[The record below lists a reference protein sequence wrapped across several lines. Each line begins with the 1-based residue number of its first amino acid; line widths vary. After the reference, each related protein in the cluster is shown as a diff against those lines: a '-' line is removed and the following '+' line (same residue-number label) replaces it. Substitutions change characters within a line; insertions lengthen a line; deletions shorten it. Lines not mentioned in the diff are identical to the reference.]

1 MQTIVEQIEAAIPQT
16 AITQPTPLIRP
27 RRLRA
32 SAALRSMVQETHLH
46 VGQLIM
52 PLFIVEGS
60 NRKLPIDPMPG
71 IFQMSVDMALFE
83 IEKIVLAGIPAVLLF
98 GIPDNKDKQASAAW
112 QADGVIQKAIREI
125 KKRFPDLIVIA
136 DTCLCEYMDRATVV

>member
-16 AITQPTPLIRP
+16 TGTQPQPLIRP
-27 RRLRA
+27 RRLRK
-32 SAALRSMVQETHLH
+32 SAVLRSMVQETHLH
-46 VGQLIM
+46 IDQLIM

-71 IFQMSVDMALFE
+71 IFQMSIDTALFE

-112 QADGVIQKAIREI
+112 QA
-125 KKRFPDLIVIA
+125 
-136 DTCLCEYMDRATVV
+136 